1 MIMKRLFAAAV
12 AAVLFMALGLP
23 AALAQVVAPDLLM
36 KQISDDV
43 IESIKQDKGIQAGDA
58 AKIAA
63 LVEAKI
69 LPHFDF
75 RRATQVA
82 LGANWRRATPAQQ
95 EELIGHFRTL
105 LVRTYSGALSSY
117 SGQVIEFSPLRAKPG
132 ETEVT
137 VRSRIR
143 QSGAEPIVIE
153 YDMAKEAS
161 GWKVFDLR
169 ISGISLVATYRSS
182 FAEEIHNNGIDGLIA
197 SLAGKNRRGG
207 TLPVPRK
214 T

>member
-1 MIMKRLFAAAV
+1 MKRLFAAAV
-12 AAVLFMALGLP
+12 AAVLFMALGVP
-23 AALAQVVAPDLLM
+23 AALAQAVGPDALM

-82 LGANWRRATPAQQ
+82 VGANWRQATPQQQ
-95 EELIGHFRTL
+95 EALIGHFRTL

-117 SGQVIEFSPLRAKPG
+117 SGQVVEFSPLRAKPG

-143 QSGAEPIVIE
+143 QAGAEPILIE
-153 YDMAKEAS
+153 YDMEKGAS

-182 FAEEIHNNGIDGLIA
+182 FAEEIHRNGIDGLIA
-197 SLAGKNRRGG
+197 SLAVKNRR
-207 TLPVPRK
+207 K

>member
-1 MIMKRLFAAAV
+1 MNRAL
-12 AAVLFMALGLP
+12 AAVLAALLAMTLAVP
-23 AALAQVVAPDLLM
+23 DALAQDLAPDVLM
-36 KQISDDV
+36 KKISDDV
-43 IESIKQDKGIQAGDA
+43 IESIRQDKGIQAGDP

-63 LVEAKI
+63 LVESKI

-82 LGANWRRATPAQQ
+82 LGANWRHATPQQQ
-95 EELIGHFRTL
+95 EALIGHFRTL

-117 SGQVIEFSPLRAKPG
+117 SGQVVEFSPLRAKPG

-143 QSGAEPIVIE
+143 QSGAEPILIE
-153 YDMAKEAS
+153 YDMEKDAS

-182 FAEEIHNNGIDGLIA
+182 FAEEIHRNGIDGLIA
-197 SLAGKNRRGG
+197 SLASKNRR
-207 TLPVPRK
+207 K
-214 T
+214 I

>member
-1 MIMKRLFAAAV
+1 MIMKRLLAAV
-12 AAVLFMALGLP
+12 TTVLATALALP
-23 AALAQVVAPDLLM
+23 AALAQAVAPDVLM

-58 AKIAA
+58 VKIAA

-82 LGANWRRATPAQQ
+82 LGANWRRATPRQQ
-95 EELIGHFRTL
+95 EELIGEFRTL